1 MFALRHC
8 IVCIAVFFIGCLT
21 TNNNSGSLKSK
32 NSPVWIFDQTMKGKY
47 KMAGVGISKTHLG
60 GINKQKELATS
71 RAIDEIAK
79 QLGTEVMNYTKID
92 TSGDKDKLNTD
103 IQSYSIQTVSGKP
116 VVCILKEMWIDDETK
131 DLYVWAV
138 VDK

>member
-1 MFALRHC
+1 MLRHLL
-8 IVCIAVFFIGCLT
+8 VCILVFIIGCSSSS
-21 TNNNSGSLKSK
+21 NPSSLKSK

-79 QLGTEVMNYTKID
+79 QLGTEVVNYTKID

-103 IQSYSIQTVSGKP
+103 LNSYSIQTVSGKP
-116 VVCILKEMWIDDETK
+116 VTCILKEMWIDDETK
-131 DLYVWAV
+131 DLYIWAV
-138 VDK
+138 VDR

>member
-1 MFALRHC
+1 MFMLRHLL
-8 IVCIAVFFIGCLT
+8 VCILVFIIGCSSSS
-21 TNNNSGSLKSK
+21 NPSSLKSK

-79 QLGTEVMNYTKID
+79 QLGTEVVNYTKID

-103 IQSYSIQTVSGKP
+103 LNSYSIQTVSGKP
-116 VVCILKEMWIDDETK
+116 VTCILKEMWIDDETK
-131 DLYVWAV
+131 DLYIWAV
-138 VDK
+138 VDR